1 MRCVDILHKQVTHI
15 IVLLIEHMKT
25 GLTQQKESQVSIQKK
40 RMFILQSAMKV
51 VSWVN
56 EFNPQNVN
64 DNDLKLPEELK

>member
-1 MRCVDILHKQVTHI
+1 
-15 IVLLIEHMKT
+15 MKT

-64 DNDLKLPEELK
+64 DNDLKLPDDLK